1 MLPFLELTFSGS
13 RLIISSYNLLMGI
26 GIVSGLLVLQKTC
39 KKIRI
44 PNAQADNLWVMVAA
58 SLLTGLISAVLL
70 NKVYHYE
77 NSRNFLS
84 ELTKYTGMTF
94 EGGLV
99 GGAITFVLIYKSLNK
114 GFKGILKL
122 LNCITPSIVI
132 GHFFGRVGC
141 FLAGCCFGKPTSSPI
156 GIVFPARSLAAQY
169 YGEGVKVVPVQLMEA
184 VFLAILFLLIS
195 NLLLNYSFS
204 TYLISYGIFRF
215 FIEYFR
221 GDDRGILFQTVFS
234 PSQCMSLIMVI
245 IGATV
250 LLKEASCAYG
260 TAD

>member
-1 MLPFLELTFSGS
+1 MLPFFELQFLGS

-26 GIVSGLLVLQKTC
+26 GIVSGLLVLQKAC
-39 KKIRI
+39 KKLKI
-44 PNAQADNLWVMVAA
+44 PNTQADSLGVMVAA

-99 GGAITFVLIYKSLNK
+99 GGAITFVLMYKSLNK
-114 GFKGILKL
+114 GFKGIMKI

-156 GIVFPARSLAAQY
+156 GIIFPDKSLAAQY

-184 VFLAILFLLIS
+184 IFLAILFLLIS
-195 NLLLNYSFS
+195 NISLNYSFS

-215 FIEYFR
+215 LIEYFR

-234 PSQCMSLIMVI
+234 PSQCISIIMVI
-245 IGATV
+245 TGAII
-250 LLKEASCAYG
+250 LLRAATYAYG
-260 TAD
+260 TSD